1 MPWIYVITN
10 LKGEELVGKFCEK
23 ELQKTSQN
31 EFRFEKLIK
40 RKGHELYIKWKAV
53 IVLSWIDKKDMV

>member
-10 LKGEELVGKFCEK
+10 LKGEKLVGKFCEK

-31 EFRFEKLIK
+31 EFRFEKLK
-40 RKGHELYIKWKAV
+40 RKGHELYIK
-53 IVLSWIDKKDMV
+53 